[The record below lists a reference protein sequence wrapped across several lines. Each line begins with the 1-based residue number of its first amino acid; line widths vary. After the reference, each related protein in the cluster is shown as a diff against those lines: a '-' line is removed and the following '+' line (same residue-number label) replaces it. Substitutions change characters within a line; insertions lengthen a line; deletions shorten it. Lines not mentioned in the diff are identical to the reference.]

1 MSNWILEIAGIEHRR
16 VWEKARV
23 IAAGRRLLDLL
34 PPDCSAE
41 KIEIGRN
48 AQTLALELA
57 ERARHEKVVIL
68 ATGDPLYYGIG
79 GTLCGIVDPK
89 NLRIHPG
96 LTAFQLFF
104 CELKQPWEKA
114 SLFSVHGKSGVL
126 PWRRILRSELAVI
139 YGDPASPAGTLAARL
154 LEHFPAA
161 AERPAAIGADLGLP
175 SAGIHT
181 GTLEEMASVS
191 VGALSMLVLL
201 PEPGPVPELPLGLPD
216 ENYRHQA
223 NLITHPEVRAVVL
236 SKLKLRPG
244 VMWDLGSGSGSV
256 GLEAAGLCSGL
267 AVYSVERSAERI
279 EDIRANHAAEK
290 LDNFMVRHGDIGDL
304 LDELPA
310 PDSIFLGG
318 GVTHL
323 VRAFECLK
331 PGGRLVVTGIL
342 VSTAARLSGVLN
354 EYRRELLTVNVSRAA
369 ALGEHQ
375 MWKAENPIT
384 IAVFEKP

>member
-1 MSNWILEIAGIEHRR
+1 MSNWILEVAGIEHRR
-16 VWEKARV
+16 VWEDAQV
-23 IAAGRRLLDLL
+23 IAAGKRLLELL
-34 PPDCSAE
+34 PADCAAE

-48 AQTLALELA
+48 AQALALELA
-57 ERARHEKVVIL
+57 ERARHEKVVVL

-89 NLRIHPG
+89 HLRIHPG

-114 SLFSVHGKSGVL
+114 SLFSVHGKGGVL
-126 PWRRILRSELAVI
+126 PWRRILRSELAVV
-139 YGDPASPAGTLAARL
+139 YGDPSAPAGTLAARL

-175 SAGIHT
+175 SAEIHT
-181 GTLEEMASVS
+181 GTLREMAAIPA
-191 VGALSMLVLL
+191 GPLSMLVLL
-201 PEPGPVPELPLGLPD
+201 PEPGAVPELPLGLAD
-216 ENYRHQA
+216 STYRHQA
-223 NLITHPEVRAVVL
+223 NLITHPEIRAIVL

-244 VMWDLGSGSGSV
+244 VLWDLGSGSGSV

-267 AVYSVERSAERI
+267 TVYAVEKNAERI
-279 EDIRANHAAEK
+279 ADIQANLEAEK
-290 LDNFMVRHGDIGDL
+290 LENFVICHGDIGDRME
-304 LDELPA
+304 DLPA

-318 GVTHL
+318 GIAYL
-323 VRAFECLK
+323 LRAFECLK
-331 PGGRLVVTGIL
+331 PGGRLVATGIL
-342 VSTAARLSGVLN
+342 VSTAARLGSVLN
-354 EYRRELLTVNVSRAA
+354 ECRSELLTVNVSRAA